1 VVSVAL
7 VPQASATL
15 TPDRVGLFSFNRHS
29 TYDD

>member
-1 VVSVAL
+1 VAF

-29 TYDD
+29 TYDN